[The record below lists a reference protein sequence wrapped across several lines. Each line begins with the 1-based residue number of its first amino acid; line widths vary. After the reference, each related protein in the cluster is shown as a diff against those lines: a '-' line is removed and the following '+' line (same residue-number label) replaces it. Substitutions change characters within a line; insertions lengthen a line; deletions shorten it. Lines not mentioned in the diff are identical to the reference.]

1 MKTNFRSNCPIGS
14 MLDVIGDKW
23 SLLIVRDMLLGHK
36 KTFKELVVTKE
47 SMVPSV
53 LSSRLKLLESFDLIS
68 KRKLPQNLKENI
80 YLLTDSGVALA
91 PVIYEIVNWSEKN
104 IRAFNPTI
112 PSATELGLEVGKE
125 TFTSTLQARYEE
137 MRHEVLRMELGE

>member
-1 MKTNFRSNCPIGS
+1 MKTNFRSTCPIGS
-14 MLDVIGDKW
+14 MLDIIGDKW

-36 KTFKELVVTKE
+36 KTFKELVVTEE
-47 SMVPSV
+47 SMVPSI
-53 LSSRLKLLESFDLIS
+53 LSARLKLLESFDLIT

-91 PVIYEIVNWSEKN
+91 PVIYEIVTWSDKY

-112 PSATELGLEVGKE
+112 PPATELGLSINKTQFIKNVE
-125 TFTSTLQARYEE
+125 SRYLE
-137 MRHEVLRMELGE
+137 MREGVLG